1 MSGINHLAR
10 ARWFFYAD
18 LQEGERKVKHA
29 AIIRTNGIT
38 GEVFI
43 DGNKIDGVTGYT
55 ITHNAGELPELTLR
69 LNCHLQVIGDEVL
82 IPLPEPWRKIYKE
95 NAAL

>member
-1 MSGINHLAR
+1 MKR
-10 ARWFFYAD
+10 
-18 LQEGERKVKHA
+18 A

-43 DGNKIDGVTGYT
+43 DGNKIDGVTIYT
-55 ITHNAGELPELTLR
+55 ITNKADEVHELTLR
-69 LNCHLQVIGDEVL
+69 LNCPLQVIGDEVL
-82 IPLPEPWRKIYKE
+82 IPLPESWRKIYKE